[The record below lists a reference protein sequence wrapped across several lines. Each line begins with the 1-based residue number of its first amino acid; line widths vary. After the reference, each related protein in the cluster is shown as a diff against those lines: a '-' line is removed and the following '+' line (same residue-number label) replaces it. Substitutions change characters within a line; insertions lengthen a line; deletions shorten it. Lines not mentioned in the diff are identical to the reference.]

1 MSIQVSPHLAKR
13 RIVKDLQGNIVD
25 LYQEGDGGWII
36 RGREV
41 INQEKWDEITK
52 KKQDEIQAASA
63 IAHAKVDEN
72 APDRTVD
79 AKTAVENLAK
89 ATKQEEKVAELDKK
103 VTDMDSKLD
112 AILKAL
118 NGKS

>member
-25 LYQEGDGGWII
+25 LYQEGDGGWIV

-41 INQEKWDEITK
+41 VNQAKWDEITN
-52 KKQDEIQAASA
+52 KKQDEILAAGA
-63 IAHAKVDEN
+63 IGQAKVDEN

-79 AKTAVENLAK
+79 AKTATENLAK

-112 AILKAL
+112 KILKAL